1 MHTRKIN
8 ILPYSSSRLSGNK
21 EEEERVGGKRGGEQE
36 RTSLED
42 KIERQE
48 DERKNLGLYLSTGA
62 AD

>member
-1 MHTRKIN
+1 M
-8 ILPYSSSRLSGNK
+8 
-21 EEEERVGGKRGGEQE
+21 GGKRGGEQE